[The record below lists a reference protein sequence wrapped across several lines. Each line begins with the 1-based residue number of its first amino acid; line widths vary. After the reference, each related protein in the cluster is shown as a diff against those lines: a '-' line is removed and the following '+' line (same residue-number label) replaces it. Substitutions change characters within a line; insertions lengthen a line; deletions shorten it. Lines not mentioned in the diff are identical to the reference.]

1 MLGSQRS
8 HCHDKK
14 TLGFVD
20 SSEGVGRKG
29 QMSSTAEAGILDGH
43 RLSKIGRL
51 GGYGFQGTV
60 AADDGSNQKKDKMGA
75 GYVNLRGG
83 KKRQQMKV
91 GREEEGF
98 SRSNR
103 PEQAAFVLTLCSAP
117 VTNPCCICATTKRC

>member
-75 GYVNLRGG
+75 GYVNLRRT
-83 KKRQQMKV
+83 KKRQERKM
-91 GREEEGF
+91 GREEQG
-98 SRSNR
+98 SSLNR
-103 PEQAAFVLTLCSAP
+103 LELAAFVLALHGIP
-117 VTNPCCICATTKRC
+117 VTTSVHYLCDR